1 MALIVHG
8 KGAIMTNRAEITEK
22 LVEFLESDTEVRL
35 DNLSDGL
42 SLREGLGLDSVDLVG
57 IIMRIEGHY
66 RIRLSHAELEK
77 VETVGN
83 LLDLIETKVAENSA
97 GVIQPKAA

>member
-77 VETVGN
+77 IATVGN
-83 LLDLIETKVAENSA
+83 LLDLIEMKIVENVTA
-97 GVIQPKAA
+97 AHQTKAA

>member
-1 MALIVHG
+1 MS
-8 KGAIMTNRAEITEK
+8 NRAEIMER
-22 LVEFLESDTEVRL
+22 LIEFLESDTEVRL

-57 IIMRIEGHY
+57 TIMRIEGHY

-77 VETVGN
+77 VETVGH
-83 LLDLIETKVAENSA
+83 LLDLIEAKIAETSTA
-97 GVIQPKAA
+97 VVQAKAA

>member
-1 MALIVHG
+1 
-8 KGAIMTNRAEITEK
+8 MTNRTEITER

-77 VETVGN
+77 VETVGH

-97 GVIQPKAA
+97 GVVQPKAA